1 MGNRKVLT
9 VRSVVLHFGIVI
21 SLHLQMMDPIV
32 STEGYIACDEERKE
46 YVIVFRGYVDY
57 ETWSWF

>member
-1 MGNRKVLT
+1 
-9 VRSVVLHFGIVI
+9 
-21 SLHLQMMDPIV
+21 MDPIV

-46 YVIVFRGYVDY
+46 HVIVFRGYVDY